1 MRFRLR
7 IGTIMIGIA
16 AVGLGL
22 FGFNEWRRGVQSRP
36 SSAVRLA
43 QDVLAERTARR
54 SSGPSTADSATVA
67 AFTLATVAAFTLAAV
82 VASKSLRAFAGRR
95 AESLRAGRAPGR

>member
-1 MRFRLR
+1 MRFRFR

-22 FGFNEWRRGVQSRP
+22 FAFIEWRRGVPRGP
-36 SSAVRLA
+36 SAAVRIA
-43 QDVLAERTARR
+43 QEVLAERTARR

-67 AFTLATVAAFTLAAV
+67 AFALAAIV
-82 VASKSLRAFAGRR
+82 GSKSLRALAGRR
-95 AESLRAGRAPGR
+95 AESLRVGGRSGR

>member
-1 MRFRLR
+1 MRLRVR

-22 FGFNEWRRGVQSRP
+22 SAFNEWRRGVPSRP
-36 SSAVRLA
+36 SPAVRIA
-43 QDVLAERTARR
+43 RDVLAERTARR

-67 AFTLATVAAFTLAAV
+67 AFALAAI